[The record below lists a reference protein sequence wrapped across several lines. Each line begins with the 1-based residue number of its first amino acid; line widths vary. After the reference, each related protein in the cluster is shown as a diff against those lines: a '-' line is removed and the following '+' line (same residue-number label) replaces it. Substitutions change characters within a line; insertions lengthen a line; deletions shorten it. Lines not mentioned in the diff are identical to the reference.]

1 MSSVANVAKEQSAIP
16 GAVKKILADFG
27 LPRIIILSTFV
38 LLFTLAG
45 IYGMDLPSFFGDV
58 LRRWGMFGI
67 LVLAMVPGIQSG
79 IGPNFGVTVGITGGL
94 VGAVL
99 SIEMNHRGMFD
110 FIANPAM
117 HGVALALAAIIIGG
131 VIATGMGILY
141 GMLLNRVKGSE
152 MAVSVYVGFSAV
164 AVFNIIWARIPVTA
178 SIMILPATGR
188 GLRQMINLQDDFG
201 GAFNNLFAFSIGS
214 FTMHTG
220 LLLVFFLCCIGMWIF
235 TKSRLGMM
243 MSAAGSNP
251 SYARA
256 SGIDVEKMR
265 IIGTTIST
273 ALGAIGIIVY
283 AQSFGFLQ
291 MYNAPLMMGFT
302 AVASVLI
309 GGATVKRARVFD
321 VLLGAFLFNGILTI
335 ALPLANEMIPGV
347 AGVPEMLRLIITNGI
362 ILYALTKV
370 KMGGR

>member
-1 MSSVANVAKEQSAIP
+1 MSAMTNVTKEQSALQRI
-16 GAVKKILADFG
+16 VKKILTDFG
-27 LPRIIILSTFV
+27 LPRIIILS
-38 LLFTLAG
+38 LFLGLFIVAG

-58 LRRWGMFGI
+58 LRRWGMWGI

-79 IGPNFGVTVGITGGL
+79 IGPNFGVTVGIVGGL
-94 VGAVL
+94 LGAVL
-99 SIEMNHRGMFD
+99 TVEMNHSGVFA
-110 FIANPAM
+110 FIANPDLLAVVLAT
-117 HGVALALAAIIIGG
+117 VAIAIGAT
-131 VIATGMGILY
+131 VATGMGILY

-164 AVFNIIWARIPVTA
+164 AVFNIIWALIPVRT

-201 GAFNNLFAFSIGS
+201 EAFNRLLSFQIGT
-214 FTMHTG
+214 FTLHTG
-220 LLLVFFLCCIGMWIF
+220 LLLVFFFACLLMWIF
-235 TKSRLGMM
+235 TKSRLGMR

-256 SGIDVEKMR
+256 SGINVDKMR
-265 IIGTTIST
+265 IIGTAIST
-273 ALGAIGIIVY
+273 ALGAVGIVVY

-291 MYNAPLMMGFT
+291 MYNAPQMMGFT
-302 AVASVLI
+302 IVASVLI

-321 VLLGAFLFNGILTI
+321 VLLGAFMLNGILTI
-335 ALPLANEMIPGV
+335 ALPLANEMLPDI

-370 KMGGR
+370 KGAR